1 MEQSNF
7 RYRHLSLEKCRKII
21 FSIQYHDFLV
31 CKYSKDLL
39 SLQMND
45 KQQNIKDMQHKFT
58 PEQICEI
65 GQRLAALGLVKE
77 FAPHSHS
84 HNVSILYPQTLA
96 QYRWLK
102 SNYGTIYNCVILFPK
117 DKIAELIPELS
128 DFLVSTKSKQ
138 FTRIDLSL

>member
-1 MEQSNF
+1 MEQGNF
-7 RYRHLSLEKCRKII
+7 RYRHLSLEKCRKVI
-21 FSIQYHDFLV
+21 FSIQYYLILFYKYNKDF
-31 CKYSKDLL
+31 L
-39 SLQMND
+39 SLQVND
-45 KQQNIKDMQHKFT
+45 KQQNTKDMQHNFT
-58 PEQICEI
+58 PDQICEI
-65 GQRLAALGLVKE
+65 GQRLAALGLVKG

-84 HNVSILYPQTLA
+84 HNVDILFPQTLA

-102 SNYGTIYNCVILFPK
+102 SNCGTTYNCVILFPK